1 MSTTGPRT
9 FLGPVLF
16 SLLAFAPLPAFAQ
29 SLQESLLR
37 AKPAVVL
44 VSTEVGG
51 SVTLDCGQG
60 RTVTVAAAPVRDTG
74 SGWFVH
80 PDGWL
85 VTTAQVIALAQDPR
99 PVEPMLK
106 QNGVR
111 AACLA
116 PALERRRLR
125 PGDRPDL
132 EDEIMRQLI
141 ARVAPGAQVKVDRGV
156 AVLLP
161 NGIRLPARVAKT
173 TGGASRDLALLKV
186 EAQNMPTLPLA
197 DSGQTKIGDRLHV
210 IGFPDVVM
218 THELLSASANVEP
231 SVTGGAVSGFKEDV
245 GGRPIIQTDASA
257 AEGYG
262 GGPAVSDRGEVVGVM
277 TFASRGAAEATVQ
290 GFNFIVPSASVR
302 DLLKDSG
309 VTLGEPG
316 RFTKAWS
323 AGLRSFFAVNHTAAR
338 PHLAEANRLVPGL
351 PDVLRITA
359 ENDER
364 IKNPPPRPFP
374 WRTTGIVLTAFGVLG
389 CALAWVG
396 WWQRNRFRVRPGE
409 IAEILDSGENSP
421 VLLDVRDT
429 ETYRRSPVRIPRSL
443 HVAVEQLEAGTS
455 LPIETN
461 RPVVAYCT

>member
-1 MSTTGPRT
+1 
-9 FLGPVLF
+9 
-16 SLLAFAPLPAFAQ
+16 
-29 SLQESLLR
+29 
-37 AKPAVVL
+37 VL
-44 VSTEVGG
+44 VITEVGG

-60 RTVTVAAAPVRDTG
+60 RTVTVPAAPVREHG
-74 SGWFVH
+74 SGWFLH

-85 VTTAQVIALAQDPR
+85 VTTAQVVALAQDPR
-99 PVEPMLK
+99 AIEPMLRE
-106 QNGVR
+106 NGVK

-116 PALERRRLR
+116 PALERRGLR
-125 PGDRPDL
+125 PGERPDV
-132 EDEIMRQLI
+132 EDELMRQFTTRVTPS
-141 ARVAPGAQVKVDRGV
+141 ARVKVDRGV

-161 NGIRLPARVAKT
+161 NGVRLPARVVKT
-173 TGGASRDLALLKV
+173 TAGGAVTSRDLALLKV
-186 EAQNMPTLPLA
+186 DTQNVPTLPLA

-218 THELLSASANVEP
+218 THELLSASAKVEP

-257 AEGYG
+257 AVGYG
-262 GGPAVSDRGEVVGVM
+262 GGPAVSDRGDVVGVM
-277 TFASRGAAEATVQ
+277 TFVSRAASEEAAVQ

-309 VTLGEPG
+309 VAPGVPG
-316 RFTKAWS
+316 RFTEAWT
-323 AGLRSFFAVNHTAAR
+323 AGLRAFFAGKHPTARAS
-338 PHLAEANRLVPGL
+338 LAEANRLMPGL

-374 WRTTGIVLTAFGVLG
+374 WRTTGIVLTALGLLG
-389 CALAWVG
+389 CAIAWLG
-396 WWQRNRFRVRPGE
+396 WWKRNRFRVRPRE

-421 VLLDVRDT
+421 VLLDVRDN

-443 HVAVEQLEAGTS
+443 HVAADQLEAGTS
-455 LPIETN
+455 LPVETN